1 MTIKYSIVLYSR
13 SSSNYEFI
21 RGSRKGKERIFH
33 LPARRT
39 LRAYTGKS
47 TGEIGVTALV
57 ERRLLAEAKKLS
69 EIELIATLQIDEMTI
84 KPSEKYNRNFGKY
97 FGGVDM
103 GGVIEVPENR
113 LANKVLAFVLSGLST
128 HYTIP
133 VAIFLVNQLTAEQQ
147 TKLTVHVIERV
158 EVSRFKV
165 FRLVTDNLSTNTKM
179 FTLLNNKVLCDVVP
193 HPVDEMARAYPPIP
207 CIYRPL
213 YLSFDPCH
221 ILKNVRNLGCD
232 RILEIDG
239 KLVSFAPLVKIYEI
253 QKKSREEGA
262 LALPV
267 RKLTKKHVMPNN
279 LERQKVNIAIDIFR
293 PDVIATL
300 QMFAAQKVK
309 GFEDVKGLITFL
321 QTFQKWFAL
330 HDVSSTAEFIRKRLP
345 DKMPYYS
352 TDDERLTWLSDDF
365 FTLLDDK
372 WHKII
377 FDRLKKM
384 PNISKDDKI

>member
-1 MTIKYSIVLYSR
+1 MHSRNSSYYKYM
-13 SSSNYEFI
+13 
-21 RGSRKGKERIFH
+21 RKSKVAH
-33 LPARRT
+33 LPSPTT

-47 TGEIGVTALV
+47 TGEVGLTTLV
-57 ERRLLAEAKKLS
+57 EQRLRMEASRLS
-69 EIELIATLQIDEMTI
+69 PLEKIGSLQVDETTI
-84 KPSEKYNRNFGKY
+84 KQKKKYVRNLGRFVGR
-97 FGGVDM
+97 VDM
-103 GGVIEVPENR
+103 GGIPRSPHDKNR

-300 QMFAAQKVK
+300 QMFAAKKVQGSK
-309 GFEDVKGLITFL
+309 TLKVLSLFYKHFKSGSPYM
-321 QTFQKWFAL
+321 TFQARLSLYENVFLTRCPIIPPTMSGL
-330 HDVSSTAEFIRKRLP
+330 HG
-345 DKMPYYS
+345 
-352 TDDERLTWLSDDF
+352 
-365 FTLLDDK
+365 
-372 WHKII
+372 
-377 FDRLKKM
+377 
-384 PNISKDDKI
+384 